1 MRELMHRYDDSG
13 QAASLADAAANR
25 AAANKKRSD
34 LAAAGDAAALDE
46 ESSSAGAISPASPP
60 HLPRISPRSSSLLDG
75 SGYLTANPRTSDAWR
90 AAIGPLAQSVPGLS
104 LADES
109 PVIAQRSLRDCV

>member
-60 HLPRISPRSSSLLDG
+60 HLPRISPCIALRIS
-75 SGYLTANPRTSDAWR
+75 PRISPASPSF
-90 AAIGPLAQSVPGLS
+90 AGLRRPS
-104 LADES
+104 PTFAD
-109 PVIAQRSLRDCV
+109 LR